1 MLRDG
6 SGRTMRIAPRFAAI
20 RWRAN
25 EEPELA
31 IVIAD
36 IMGWETIEV
45 DELLAGD
52 FDPLPSEAKIITQA
66 IAEFDLKSRI

>member
-1 MLRDG
+1 
-6 SGRTMRIAPRFAAI
+6 MRIATRFAAI
-20 RWRAN
+20 RRRAN

-36 IMGWETIEV
+36 IMEWETTEV

-52 FDPLPSEAKIITQA
+52 FDPLPAEAKMITQA
-66 IAEFDLKSRI
+66 VADFDLKSRFRTRRQSAS